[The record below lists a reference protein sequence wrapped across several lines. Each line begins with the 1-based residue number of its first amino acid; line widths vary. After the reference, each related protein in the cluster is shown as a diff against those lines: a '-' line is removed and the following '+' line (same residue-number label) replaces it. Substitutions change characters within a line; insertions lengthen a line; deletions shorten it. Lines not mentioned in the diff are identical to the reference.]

1 MIQKVSPSL
10 LDEILQA
17 DAPARAAKAL
27 FLSVHSDTL
36 RKSVQGVKFTG
47 VGLHVRGDER
57 LNTRQQTSASVRRG
71 RREDQRFIAIKALGL
86 RFRLQDFP
94 GGAQCAVQLAQVFGQ
109 FGGPG
114 HARTGLVGVFE
125 AENFGV

>member
-17 DAPARAAKAL
+17 DAPARAAKTL

-36 RKSVQGVKFTG
+36 RKSVQGVKFTR

-57 LNTRQQTSASVRRG
+57 LNTRQQTSASVRRV
-71 RREDQRFIAIKALGL
+71 RWEEQSFIAVKAPG
-86 RFRLQDFP
+86 RWFRLQDCWRF
-94 GGAQCAVQLAQVFGQ
+94 
-109 FGGPG
+109 
-114 HARTGLVGVFE
+114 
-125 AENFGV
+125 